1 MDRRCANHKVEHLSA
16 NSIMENIP
24 ITQNDYVHK
33 VLAAYRHTPGT
44 TGRVNRQDRLLAVTL
59 YQRGIPLAVIEN
71 ALVLGAVRRLY
82 RDLDAPPLPPV
93 RSLHYFRHLIEEV
106 LALKINPAY
115 FQYLRHKIETY
126 QQAKEAFLQ
135 ATSSRKT

>member
-1 MDRRCANHKVEHLSA
+1 MDNT
-16 NSIMENIP
+16 P
-24 ITQNDYVHK
+24 ISQIDYVDK

-44 TGRVNRQDRLLAVTL
+44 TGRVNRQDRLLAAQL

-115 FQYLRHKIETY
+115 FQYLRHKIETF
-126 QQAKEAFLQ
+126 QRAKEAFLQ
-135 ATSSRKT
+135 ATPSRKT